1 MATAVVR
8 VRGLSTGTLNHIA
21 ELSDDIWVEWP
32 DEGDIDSGPQIVGT
46 FDEVD
51 DGVVVLKWKQDD
63 GAKGWVGIPVDRVE
77 AIITVKG
84 GGFDEEEDADDDED
98 EAEAV
103 EDDEDEEDD
112 AEEDDDSEEPGG
124 ETSVW

>member
-1 MATAVVR
+1 MVTAVVR

-32 DEGDIDSGPQIVGT
+32 DENDIDSCPQIVGT

-84 GGFDEEEDADDDED
+84 GGFEDEGDAVEAAGPEED
-98 EAEAV
+98 EAS
-103 EDDEDEEDD
+103 EEDD
-112 AEEDDDSEEPGG
+112 APQDEEADEEPADQ
-124 ETSVW
+124 EDVEE